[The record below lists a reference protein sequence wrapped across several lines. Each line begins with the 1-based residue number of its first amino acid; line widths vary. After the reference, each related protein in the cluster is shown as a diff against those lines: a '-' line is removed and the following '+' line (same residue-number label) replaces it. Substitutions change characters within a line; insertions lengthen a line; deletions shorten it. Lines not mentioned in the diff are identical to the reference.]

1 MTKVLNKLE
10 HAWTSAQLVCI
21 LLIAPLI
28 AFRLLILLCM
38 NTCFQLKMLQ
48 SHYQLSIWFILS
60 SNYYYYYFFG
70 QSECY
75 SRLHFEAIQD
85 FLWTDI
91 KQKKANTEH
100 LVITIQAER
109 AINIQT
115 ASLVSRRKIKRTQYR
130 NIGNTEVRM
139 FSIEFSS
146 GRLYSLVR

>member
-1 MTKVLNKLE
+1 L
-10 HAWTSAQLVCI
+10 
-21 LLIAPLI
+21 
-28 AFRLLILLCM
+28 
-38 NTCFQLKMLQ
+38 
-48 SHYQLSIWFILS
+48 
-60 SNYYYYYFFG
+60 
-70 QSECY
+70 SECY

-85 FLWTDI
+85 ILWTDI

-109 AINIQT
+109 ERERENQLAINIQT

-146 GRLYSLVR
+146 GRLYSQFEHSSHTSLQKKITNTNALFNMETSKWLP